1 MGEYSVRGLLWK
13 RIHNGGNEIDHIP
26 QYFILTINVSVD
38 LLNYFVYYIYMDGIL
53 MEEFYNENR

>member
-1 MGEYSVRGLLWK
+1 ME
-13 RIHNGGNEIDHIP
+13 RIYNGGNEIAHIP
-26 QYFILTINVSVD
+26 QYFISTINVSVD